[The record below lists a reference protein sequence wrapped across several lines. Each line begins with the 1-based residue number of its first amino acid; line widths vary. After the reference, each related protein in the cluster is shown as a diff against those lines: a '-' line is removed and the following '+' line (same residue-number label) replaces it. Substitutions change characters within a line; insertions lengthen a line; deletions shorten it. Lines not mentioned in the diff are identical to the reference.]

1 MALLAEEGK
10 GGNEFEDCIEDREAV
25 TASGFLRGTRKISVT
40 IGAVFCLGTLGT
52 ISLQWR
58 SQAEEI
64 SARSGSSSQLDRFDF
79 LLERELFDVSL
90 FDNINVPYSSE
101 PEESQVVKTT
111 CIVDVTQAMMYL
123 GNAIVYIYRA
133 AICPDNEPLG
143 CTEPVAY
150 AVTALTWLGSF
161 LASASTSCAESLNPA
176 SACIAATLRDLS
188 AAGSTVFGF
197 KEDCLLTKPLMDSR
211 VYQDRRKIPPILEKI
226 YSLNQPF
233 KPEQRRRLDE
243 FKVLP
248 SPSDDGHKTE
258 LYRNKSAEV
267 RRWLQDKSSKRPD
280 KHHAALPNVLFE
292 AATAGI
298 DTRLLDDDQTIEKI
312 RNITRLRRR
321 GRERGFA
328 IAQCVFNSVDAA
340 AWLIRAF
347 LSIHDAARSCGNRK
361 ECAVDVLYVVGS
373 FAYTAQM
380 LSFTF
385 VDCPQRGKREA
396 LCGAN
401 VADVVGS
408 MAIFVASIIQAIGY
422 CSDAWVNPPK
432 L

>member
-1 MALLAEEGK
+1 
-10 GGNEFEDCIEDREAV
+10 
-25 TASGFLRGTRKISVT
+25 
-40 IGAVFCLGTLGT
+40 
-52 ISLQWR
+52 
-58 SQAEEI
+58 
-64 SARSGSSSQLDRFDF
+64 
-79 LLERELFDVSL
+79 
-90 FDNINVPYSSE
+90 
-101 PEESQVVKTT
+101 
-111 CIVDVTQAMMYL
+111 
-123 GNAIVYIYRA
+123 
-133 AICPDNEPLG
+133 
-143 CTEPVAY
+143 
-150 AVTALTWLGSF
+150 
-161 LASASTSCAESLNPA
+161 
-176 SACIAATLRDLS
+176 
-188 AAGSTVFGF
+188 
-197 KEDCLLTKPLMDSR
+197 MDSR

-233 KPEQRRRLDE
+233 KPEQRRATFALAACRIESHCSASMSFLSASSRLARGRLDE

-361 ECAVDVLYVVGS
+361 APLVAINGWVQQLQADFGS
-373 FAYTAQM
+373 IPGS
-380 LSFTF
+380 SFQFHPVQQQTL
-385 VDCPQRGKREA
+385 KHRE
-396 LCGAN
+396 LN
-401 VADVVGS
+401 
-408 MAIFVASIIQAIGY
+408 
-422 CSDAWVNPPK
+422 
-432 L
+432 